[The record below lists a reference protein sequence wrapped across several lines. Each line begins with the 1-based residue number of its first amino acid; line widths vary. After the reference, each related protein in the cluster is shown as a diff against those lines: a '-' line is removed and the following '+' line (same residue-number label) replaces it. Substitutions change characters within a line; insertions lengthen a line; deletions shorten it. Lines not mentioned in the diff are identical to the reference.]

1 MKLHVARMDIEG
13 GVIATLF
20 ALPIELIYGR
30 LAVAPLGAQHFSDGI
45 HSALWTCVM
54 TGFLATI
61 FRGTPGVINGSS
73 SKIALILA
81 GLSAT
86 LMKVPDIMHAPNPT
100 ALIFALIFMCTIM
113 AGAAQ
118 CVFAIGK
125 LGRSLKF
132 IPYPVIAGTMVGS
145 AIAMAKSAVIPA
157 LGLTSPEI
165 GSSVI
170 SDWHP
175 LSTLVT
181 LFTLVLCLRPIAI
194 LGKMPFMLTALLGGS
209 LLHYIFALTVGSDH
223 LGTTWSSMSGLLP
236 PFSFFHFAR
245 DGGLEILMHWIPTI
259 LPYALAIAAVASMDS
274 MLCLPTIEAVTHRKR
289 SSERELW
296 SQGLSNVVVGLM
308 GGFPSEG
315 VGARSRAN
323 VAAGG
328 KTRLSAVAFSVAL
341 ALLVV
346 FGSQWLGNVPEAV
359 TAGLIL
365 YLAIT
370 LIDDGTRRLAM
381 QLFPRH
387 SKVPR
392 SQYKQ
397 LWANAAVLITVA
409 LVAVFF
415 GMLQATAVGVVAAM
429 ILFILTSIKPVI
441 RNMMSG
447 SSRRSLTVRNNEAT
461 ALLQMEGDQIR
472 IIELEGVLFFGTAE
486 HLAFDISRLP
496 TTVTMLILDFSK
508 VREIDATAAR
518 TLFQLARRSL
528 GMDQKLL
535 ICGTNKTVE
544 ADLETAGLHEL
555 LGNDGFHYDCDH
567 ALEYAEELLLT
578 NLGYQQSNITLTLAE
593 TMLMAGLEA
602 DEVAIAEAFL
612 ERRDLPGN
620 AILFLQGDAG
630 NSLFVSA
637 SGVIDIRLPL
647 RHGKHKRVASFAP
660 GVIVGEMAF
669 LEGLPRSAEGYVSAP
684 TLLWELKRE
693 RFNDL
698 ATAYPAISHKIM
710 LNLSR
715 GLSERLR
722 RTTENLRAASS
733 NGDFNA
739 LSGALLP
746 GQVERRRYAR

>member
-30 LAVAPLGAQHFSDGI
+30 LAVSPLGPQHFSDGI
-45 HSALWTCVM
+45 QSALWTCVM

-81 GLSAT
+81 GLTAT

-118 CVFAIGK
+118 CLFAIGK

-145 AIAMAKSAVIPA
+145 AIAMAKTAVVPM
-157 LGLTSPEI
+157 LGLTSPEF
-165 GSSVI
+165 GSNFI
-170 SDWHP
+170 AGWHP

-181 LFTLVLCLRPIAI
+181 IFTLALCLRPPPI

-209 LLHYIFALTVGSDH
+209 LLHYLFALTFGSDH

-245 DGGLEILMHWIPTI
+245 DGGLEILVHWIPTI
-259 LPYALAIAAVASMDS
+259 FPYALAIAAVASMDS

-365 YLAIT
+365 YLAVT
-370 LIDDGTRRLAM
+370 LIDDGTRRLIM

-387 SKVPR
+387 AKIPR

-397 LWANAAVLITVA
+397 LWANAAVLTIVA

-415 GMLQATAVGVVAAM
+415 GMVQATAVGVVAAM
-429 ILFILTSIKPVI
+429 VLFILTSIKPVV
-441 RNMMSG
+441 RNIMSA
-447 SSRRSLTVRNNEAT
+447 SSRRSLKVRNNEAT
-461 ALLQMEGDQIR
+461 ALLQQEGDQIR

-496 TTVTMLILDFSK
+496 STVTMLILDFTK

-518 TLFQLARRSL
+518 TLFQLARRFQ

-535 ICGTNKTVE
+535 LCGTSQSVT
-544 ADLETAGLHEL
+544 ADLETAGLGEL
-555 LGNDGFHYDCDH
+555 IGTEQWHHDCDH
-567 ALEYAEELLLT
+567 ALEYAEELLLE
-578 NLGYQQSNITLTLAE
+578 NLGFHQSSVTLTLAE
-593 TMLMAGLEA
+593 TMLMAGLQPH
-602 DEVAIAEAFL
+602 EVEIAERFI
-612 ERRDLPGN
+612 ERRELPGKEV
-620 AILFLQGDAG
+620 LFLQGDAG
-630 NSLFVSA
+630 SSLFVSA

-647 RHGKHKRVASFAP
+647 RHGYRKRVASFAP

-669 LEGLPRSAEGYVSAP
+669 LENLPRSAEGYIDVP
-684 TLLWELKRE
+684 TLLWELKRD
-693 RFNDL
+693 RFDDL
-698 ATAYPAISHKIM
+698 AAAHPTISHKIM

-722 RTTENLRAASS
+722 RTTENLRAASA

-739 LSGALLP
+739 LSGDLLA
-746 GQVERRRYAR
+746 GQVERRRHPR